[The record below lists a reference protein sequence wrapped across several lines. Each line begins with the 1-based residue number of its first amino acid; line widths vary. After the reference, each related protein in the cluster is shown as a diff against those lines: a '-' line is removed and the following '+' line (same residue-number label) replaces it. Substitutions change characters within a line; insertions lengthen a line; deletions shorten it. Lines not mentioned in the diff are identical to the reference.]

1 MELEVKE
8 IIAKFQAEIFIL
20 GSYLTK
26 EGKTEV
32 LERIND
38 FTILKKD
45 KKDET
50 KKEKEDKKLPPKGS
64 YERMMNIFGGGK

>member
-1 MELEVKE
+1 MKLEVKE

-26 EGKTEV
+26 EGKEEV

>member
-1 MELEVKE
+1 MG
-8 IIAKFQAEIFIL
+8 A
-20 GSYLTK
+20 YLKK
-26 EGKTEV
+26 EGKQDI
-32 LERIND
+32 LDRIND
-38 FTILKKD
+38 FTLF